1 MESNEHTELTRKMG
15 TDSEME
21 NRMTASRGE
30 PEGVEGLSK
39 KEKGLMDVDNCV
51 VIAGEEGGIRGLN
64 GNGKN
69 STKKELFISL
79 RLAVTSIGLRS

>member
-1 MESNEHTELTRKMG
+1 M
-15 TDSEME
+15 
-21 NRMTASRGE
+21 
-30 PEGVEGLSK
+30 SK
-39 KEKGLMDVDNCV
+39 KVKGLMDVDNSV